1 MFNSNLGVTSH
12 PLGIMGA
19 IARPQG
25 HASKFIE
32 NFLDIQEQSPDQYT
46 ELTNNDPYSNSPNSQ
61 HSAASN
67 SANSPNSANSAK
79 SKNNTKS
86 KNNKKNSLRTTKTA
100 NTTNNDTSEGNN
112 ASSKITDD
120 EPTDNEPID
129 DEPTNETTEIK
140 EHEPTVHTDDTDNPD
155 DMDNPEDTEETAEPD
170 DTDDIEESFSGSQ
183 ITLRFMFKNLCI
195 AILIAL
201 VVYLLD
207 TKEVYH
213 FLKSCSH
220 SIKMTATLLHY
231 CLLFLIVYLI
241 LFLFY

>member
-1 MFNSNLGVTSH
+1 MFNSNLGTIETTGTMGTHSR
-12 PLGIMGA
+12 PLGAMGA
-19 IARPQG
+19 QRRPQG

-67 SANSPNSANSAK
+67 STNSA
-79 SKNNTKS
+79 KS